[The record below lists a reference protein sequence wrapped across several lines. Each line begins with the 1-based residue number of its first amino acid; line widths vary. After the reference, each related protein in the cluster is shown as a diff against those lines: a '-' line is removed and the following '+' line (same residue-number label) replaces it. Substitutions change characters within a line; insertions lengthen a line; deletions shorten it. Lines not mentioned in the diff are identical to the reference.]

1 VGSVRLATSAVGVA
15 RPTVLGEL
23 GLVPGVNPRERELL
37 TGMGNCF
44 DACHADFEETIEMV
58 AGNRHR
64 TPEDVKQALRQ
75 IREQFAADPEYQ
87 RLRARFPAEFP
98 V

>member
-1 VGSVRLATSAVGVA
+1 MDA
-15 RPTVLGEL
+15 
-23 GLVPGVNPRERELL
+23 RERELL

-44 DACHADFEETIEMV
+44 EACHASFEETLEMV

-64 TPEDVKQALRQ
+64 TPDDVAATLRS
-75 IREQFAADPEYQ
+75 IRARYGANPEYVQ
-87 RLRARFPAEFP
+87 LRARFPAEFP